1 MYQEVNGR
9 GFYLLFFIYI
19 ALKTLQRSALDIL
32 HNLFSL
38 LFLLLTLLFFI
49 KDTFISS
56 QMHNTC

>member
-1 MYQEVNGR
+1 MGEGSIC
-9 GFYLLFFIYI
+9 FFIYI

-32 HNLFSL
+32 PNLSSL

-49 KDTFISS
+49 IDTFISS